1 MKVIEQKTAAKS
13 KRAPCE
19 DEIVVSS
26 HYAGV
31 IDGVTPKNDLRWNGL
46 STGRMAARIIAEA
59 IRALP
64 EHLELPDVLR
74 NLTRRIFEFYERE
87 NFVEQARESP
97 WTRCSASVAL
107 YSHSK
112 SKIWLIGDCQ
122 CLVDG
127 VHYTNKKRVD
137 AVLAKMR
144 SLYLKMD
151 ALDKE
156 QAAGG
161 ADEDPGRDFILPLL
175 HKQAVLQNNR
185 DQPEFAYSAI
195 DGFPVYEEGIVT
207 VDVSEATREVVL
219 ATDGYP
225 TLDTNLRD
233 TERELAALLAR
244 DPLLVDK
251 FKSTKG
257 LTSGS
262 ESFDD
267 RAYLRLRIAG

>member
-1 MKVIEQKTAAKS
+1 MKVIEQKAAAKS
-13 KRAPCE
+13 KKVPCE

-26 HYAGV
+26 YYAGV

-46 STGRMAARIIAEA
+46 STGRMAAKIIAEA
-59 IRALP
+59 ITALP
-64 EHLELPDVLR
+64 AHLELPDVLR
-74 NLTRRIFEFYERE
+74 NLTRRIFEFYETE
-87 NFVEQARESP
+87 NFVEKARKSP
-97 WTRCSASVAL
+97 WTRCAASVAI

-127 VHYTNKKRVD
+127 VQYTNRKRVD
-137 AVLAKMR
+137 AVLAEMR

-151 ALDKE
+151 ALGKE

-161 ADEDPGRDFILPLL
+161 TDEDSGRNFILPLL
-175 HKQAVLQNNR
+175 RKQAVLQNNR
-185 DQPEFAYSAI
+185 EQPEFAYSAI

-207 VDVSEATREVVL
+207 VDVSQATREVVL

-225 TLDTNLRD
+225 TLGTNLRD
-233 TERELAALLAR
+233 TERELADLLAR

-257 LTSGS
+257 LTSGC

-267 RAYLRLRIAG
+267 RAYLRLRIAD